1 VTLSAVKKSIVVEH
15 LRRTQ
20 MVDLLSKGKRLD
32 GRGLN
37 DYRKIIIET
46 NVIEKANGSAKV
58 SIGNSQVVAGVKIET
73 GTPFPDTPDKGLLVV
88 NAEVLPLSS
97 PYAEPGPPDESAIE
111 LARVV
116 DRGIRESQMIDLS
129 KLVLIK
135 GKKVHAVFV
144 DVSVLNVDGNLFDTT
159 CYAAIAALSTAK
171 MPELEVTDKD
181 ELKPKGH
188 IISLTVERLPIS
200 VTMARIGDVMIV
212 DPTAEEE
219 ALMDARITLT
229 TDDLGNICAGQK
241 GLPGTL
247 TFEQVMM
254 SAELS
259 QIKGR
264 EIREI
269 MKKAI
274 GNG

>member
-1 VTLSAVKKSIVVEH
+1 VTLSAVKKSIVVEY

-73 GTPFPDTPDKGLLVV
+73 GTPFPDTPNKGLLVV
-88 NAEVLPLSS
+88 NSEVLPLSS

-116 DRGIRESQMIDLS
+116 DRGIRESQMIALS
-129 KLVLIK
+129 KLVLIE

-159 CYAAIAALSTAK
+159 SYAAIAALSTAK
-171 MPELEVTDKD
+171 MPELEVTDRD

-188 IISLTVERLPIS
+188 IISLPVERLPIS
-200 VTMARIGDVMIV
+200 VTLARIGDVMVV

-229 TDDLGNICAGQK
+229 TDDAGNICAGQK

-264 EIREI
+264 EIRGI
-269 MKKAI
+269 MKKAVGI
-274 GNG
+274 A